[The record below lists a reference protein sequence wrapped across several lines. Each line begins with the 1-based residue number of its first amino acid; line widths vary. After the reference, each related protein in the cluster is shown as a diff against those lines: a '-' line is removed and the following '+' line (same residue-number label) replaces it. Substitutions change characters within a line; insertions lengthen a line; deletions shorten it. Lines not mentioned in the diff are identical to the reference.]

1 MPDIAYQNKDITSKI
16 LGEQLKHKSFAA
28 YGLHTPK
35 ILQVLPTNLPAVE
48 ANELR
53 LDNLFLLEDGSLAM
67 VDYESDYR
75 YEDKVKYLNYL
86 ARAIKRYIQ
95 EGIFG
100 EEHPIRFRMIV
111 IYTADIEPKQTCRVL
126 DAGCLRLSVEE
137 AFLRN
142 LDPELVERELRDKIE
157 AGEALSEEEQM
168 RFIILPLT
176 HRGKEAKQACIR
188 RCFDLAREME
198 DEEAQSFLLSGMLV
212 FSDKVIARK
221 DSKRIKE
228 WLMLTKVGQLFEE
241 EKLEYARK
249 AVLQAKKEAKEEAD
263 KALLL
268 AKKEAKEEAD
278 KALLLAKANAEKEAE
293 EDKKH
298 TVERMIRKGF
308 PNAEILDIIDG
319 ISEADVE
326 AIRNE
331 MGRK

>member
-16 LGEQLKHKSFAA
+16 LGEKLKHKSFAA
-28 YGLHTPK
+28 YGIHTPK

-86 ARAIKRYIQ
+86 ARAIKRCIQ

-111 IYTADIEPKQTCRVL
+111 IYTADIEPKQICRVL

-137 AFLRN
+137 AFLRDI
-142 LDPELVERELRDKIE
+142 DPERAERELRDKIE

-212 FSDKVIARK
+212 FSDKVITRK

-241 EKLEYARK
+241 EKLE
-249 AVLQAKKEAKEEAD
+249 AVLQAKKEE
-263 KALLL
+263 
-268 AKKEAKEEAD
+268 KKQVV
-278 KALLLAKANAEKEAE
+278 EK
-293 EDKKH
+293 
-298 TVERMIRKGF
+298 MIRKGF
-308 PNAEILDIIDG
+308 SNTEILDIIDG
-319 ISEADVE
+319 ISKTDVE

-331 MGRK
+331 MRK

>member
-16 LGEQLKHKSFAA
+16 LGEKLKHKSFAA

-53 LDNLFLLEDGSLAM
+53 LDNLFFE
-67 VDYESDYR
+67 
-75 YEDKVKYLNYL
+75 
-86 ARAIKRYIQ
+86 RA
-95 EGIFG
+95 
-100 EEHPIRFRMIV
+100 
-111 IYTADIEPKQTCRVL
+111 
-126 DAGCLRLSVEE
+126 
-137 AFLRN
+137 
-142 LDPELVERELRDKIE
+142 ERELRDKIE

-308 PNAEILDIIDG
+308 PNVEILDIIDG

>member
-16 LGEQLKHKSFAA
+16 LGEKLKHKSFAA

-142 LDPELVERELRDKIE
+142 IDPERAERELRDKIE

-176 HRGKEAKQACIR
+176 HRGKESKQACIR

-228 WLMLTKVGQLFEE
+228 WLMITKVGQLFEE

>member
-1 MPDIAYQNKDITSKI
+1 MPDIAYRNKDITSKI
-16 LGEQLKHKSFAA
+16 LGEKLKHKSFAA

-142 LDPELVERELRDKIE
+142 IDPERAERELRDKIE

-176 HRGKEAKQACIR
+176 HRGKESKQACIR